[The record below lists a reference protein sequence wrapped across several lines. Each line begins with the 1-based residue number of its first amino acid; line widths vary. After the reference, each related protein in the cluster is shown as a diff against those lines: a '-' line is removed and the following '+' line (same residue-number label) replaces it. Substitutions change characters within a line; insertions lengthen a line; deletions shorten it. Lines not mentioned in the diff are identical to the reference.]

1 MFSSQT
7 CCWCCCWL
15 SCSKFFGDGLEV
27 SVCTS
32 FQQPRQLFLVLTG
45 TQESANFQ
53 RFKHKLCRFS
63 GTSLLS
69 TSSHSRN
76 PLCLQQRSWPPLTL
90 LQTQPA
96 CIAWYPSLSALRRA
110 TDGASLCNSLTYALQ
125 GTEELAW
132 GALIHHCYEA
142 QIQAPAAL
150 LLQGWEM
157 KDTLAAIQYFSLRL
171 IPKMGAEREIRPS
184 PQSHSPTSPQGERV
198 EEQKAAP
205 YTVWYTRV
213 LTFINCGG
221 GGDTNCIWQWIFKK
235 N

>member
-96 CIAWYPSLSALRRA
+96 CIAWYPSLSALRRVLMEPHSA
-110 TDGASLCNSLTYALQ
+110 
-125 GTEELAW
+125 
-132 GALIHHCYEA
+132 IHSHMPCRGQKSWHGVHWY
-142 QIQAPAAL
+142 ITVMRHRSKL
-150 LLQGWEM
+150 LLHCSYKGEKWRTPWQ
-157 KDTLAAIQYFSLRL
+157 QYS
-171 IPKMGAEREIRPS
+171 
-184 PQSHSPTSPQGERV
+184 
-198 EEQKAAP
+198 
-205 YTVWYTRV
+205 
-213 LTFINCGG
+213 
-221 GGDTNCIWQWIFKK
+221 IFP
-235 N
+235 

>member
-1 MFSSQT
+1 MFAAEKLATTHPS
-7 CCWCCCWL
+7 
-15 SCSKFFGDGLEV
+15 
-27 SVCTS
+27 
-32 FQQPRQLFLVLTG
+32 PN
-45 TQESANFQ
+45 SA
-53 RFKHKLCRFS
+53 
-63 GTSLLS
+63 T
-69 TSSHSRN
+69 
-76 PLCLQQRSWPPLTL
+76 
-90 LQTQPA
+90 A

-157 KDTLAAIQYFSLRL
+157 KDSLAAMQYFSVRL

-213 LTFINCGG
+213 LTFINLGG
-221 GGDTNCIWQWIFKK
+221 YTNCIWQWIFEK
-235 N
+235 NNATTPEIAEIWFAKRALGQTTALSMQLQAHLTANS